1 MSITATATTTLSLD
15 DNATSQ
21 CESATVTSTTTVTKN
36 QSPQNFR
43 GTCTA
48 KFMKD
53 GDEVAPAFD
62 GSSFQINYGSLFP
75 KTIKYVHIGD
85 TIDNG
90 RYFDF
95 TIDPARG
102 NGTYPIPL
110 TNSNT
115 RFTYYR
121 YGFSV
126 DAGELI
132 INVDNGNCSG
142 TFSLTVTGNPS
153 GGGEETLN
161 IVDGRFDIYAI

>member
-1 MSITATATTTLSLD
+1 MESDMSITATATTTLSLD

-110 TNSNT
+110 TLS
-115 RFTYYR
+115 
-121 YGFSV
+121 
-126 DAGELI
+126 LI
-132 INVDNGNCSG
+132 HI
-142 TFSLTVTGNPS
+142 
-153 GGGEETLN
+153 
-161 IVDGRFDIYAI
+161 